1 MIFSYF
7 SQWNVP
13 LARLQHFHY
22 LNAFCLCLLVRYFL
36 VHETPR
42 LDQMMLLVVKNLE
55 KGSFVGIIMAET
67 LNGLDVVQ
75 RREATFFIGIPLL
88 LQV

>member
-1 MIFSYF
+1 M
-7 SQWNVP
+7 
-13 LARLQHFHY
+13 
-22 LNAFCLCLLVRYFL
+22 
-36 VHETPR
+36 HETPR

-55 KGSFVGIIMAET
+55 KGSSVGIIMAET